1 MTLKSLRKIKK
12 IKQKEFAKELNMNRV
27 SIGYYEKGIRSPK
40 IDQLPIMAKL
50 LNCSIEELV
59 FAIIETQKQSKK
71 MV

>member
-59 FAIIETQKQSKK
+59 FAIIETQRQSKK
-71 MV
+71 TM